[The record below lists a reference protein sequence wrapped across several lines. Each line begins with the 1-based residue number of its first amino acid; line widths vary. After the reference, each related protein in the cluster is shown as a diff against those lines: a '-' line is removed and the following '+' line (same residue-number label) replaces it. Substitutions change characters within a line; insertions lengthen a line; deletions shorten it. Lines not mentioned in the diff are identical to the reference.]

1 VFLNPHI
8 PWYRKSN
15 PVTEPL
21 LFDIAAEPLPKTVD
35 RVVCRGWESGTVAD
49 ESGAAALPRTMGTSP

>member
-1 VFLNPHI
+1 MTWSLSSGVVAPAGG
-8 PWYRKSN
+8 
-15 PVTEPL
+15 EPL